1 MKIVKRLVGVVAPD
15 RSDIASVSYA
25 LARRVGTLCSFR
37 QRQRHAR
44 RRDLVL
50 QADLASGD
58 GEGLLAR
65 DPLEAARRRALA
77 CVLARDG
84 RSGQR
89 RVAVRVADVLHRR
102 PVIAAALAATALLT
116 STPPPV
122 DRAAGRRGA
131 MFLAAQQPGN
141 ELGVEAD
148 TVLALVAA
156 GIAPGL
162 TSRDSA
168 RWCPT
173 DAGPRTGGEGGAR
186 RGGGGRE
193 PRCFAGVDLV
203 ARIRS
208 GYGDGIYGATVFD
221 DSLAIEAL
229 AGADEPVPCRTDRA
243 AAPAG
248 QGGYGLSLTG
258 GGSDDADTTGL
269 ALMALR
275 AAGAPRSDPAVRGAV
290 RWLLARRLPG
300 AGWAGAAGTSTVS
313 NSTGLALRGLSAAGV
328 GWPSGAAPRS
338 ASSRAADGGFD
349 AAGGGSRQPPAGDA
363 RLGAG
368 AVRAAAAARPAGDTR
383 ARLQVAILI
392 RAGQATAGV
401 PATGGSRKVRTP
413 KGRVLGNSQAG
424 KPDGKCNRKDTAE
437 ATRKGRR

>member
-1 MKIVKRLVGVVAPD
+1 
-15 RSDIASVSYA
+15 
-25 LARRVGTLCSFR
+25 
-37 QRQRHAR
+37 
-44 RRDLVL
+44 
-50 QADLASGD
+50 
-58 GEGLLAR
+58 
-65 DPLEAARRRALA
+65 
-77 CVLARDG
+77 
-84 RSGQR
+84 
-89 RVAVRVADVLHRR
+89 
-102 PVIAAALAATALLT
+102 
-116 STPPPV
+116 
-122 DRAAGRRGA
+122 
-131 MFLAAQQPGN
+131 MFLAAQPPGS

-156 GIAPGL
+156 GIAPGSHL
-162 TSRDSA
+162 A
-168 RWCPT
+168 RLRALVPDGT
-173 DAGPRTGGEGGAR
+173 QAPGPAAKAALAAVAAGAD
-186 RGGGGRE
+186 

-208 GYGDGIYGATVFD
+208 GYGDGVYGATVFD

-229 AGADEPVPCRTDRA
+229 AGADEPVPPA
-243 AAPAG
+243 ALTALRRLRG

-275 AAGAPRSDPAVRGAV
+275 AAGAPRRDPAVRGAV
-290 RWLLARRLPG
+290 RWLLGQRLPG

-328 GWPSGAAPRS
+328 GVAVG
-338 ASSRAADGGFD
+338 SRAGTPQ
-349 AAGGGSRQPPAGDA
+349 AAGQRRRVRRDRGCPGQPPARDA

-368 AVRAAAAARPAGDTR
+368 AVRAAAAARAADDTR
-383 ARLQVAILI
+383 APLQVAILI